1 MERKNTAK
9 KMAILRIF
17 IGEALKAIFA
27 IQECLPED
35 YDKVQWYLPKERLPR
50 LLCTKNT
57 ILKNRKRRGSIKISG
72 SIYSWKDGVATDNL
86 LIVRCL
92 SSWKLSSPAAL
103 QSQMLTDRVGVIIA
117 LH

>member
-1 MERKNTAK
+1 MERKNIAK

-57 ILKNRKRRGSIKISG
+57 VLKNRKRRGSIKISG
-72 SIYSWKDGVATDNL
+72 SIYSWRDGVATDNL
-86 LIVRCL
+86 LIVKCL
-92 SSWKLSSPAAL
+92 S
-103 QSQMLTDRVGVIIA
+103 
-117 LH
+117 